1 MILRADSI
9 IGARALLAAVAL
21 AASAS
26 ACVAS
31 KAGTAEIPQ
40 GAVHEAAT
48 RGSAEATRG
57 SAEAAPAPSA
67 PAVVYGEFED
77 TRLFLRELRKRPEMA
92 SWSAKGVWEGLSG
105 ATIQYKTYGKAVPD
119 RVVLVDGVEAAYADG
134 FGQFWIEV
142 APGERVIT
150 GRCAG
155 FKDAEVRILA
165 EPGST
170 HYLNLF
176 LKK

>member
-1 MILRADSI
+1 
-9 IGARALLAAVAL
+9 
-21 AASAS
+21 
-26 ACVAS
+26 
-31 KAGTAEIPQ
+31 
-40 GAVHEAAT
+40 VHEAAT
-48 RGSAEATRG
+48 RS
-57 SAEAAPAPSA
+57 SVDAAPAPNA
-67 PAVVYGEFED
+67 PAIVYGEFED
-77 TRLFLRELRKRPEMA
+77 TRLFLRELKKRPEMA

-105 ATIQYKTYGKAVPD
+105 ATIQYKTYNRAVPD
-119 RVVLVDGVEAAYADG
+119 RVVLVDGVETAFADG
-134 FGQFWIEV
+134 FGQFWVEV

-165 EPGST
+165 EPGSA